1 MALSAQI
8 SWIGHPGNNDGR
20 ESMPPAQSDVQS
32 SRIRRP
38 VTWRAAEQ
46 LSRQFLRR
54 LPVEAGE
61 KILLLRTGDIEWL
74 QSTGNLVRVHMGSQ
88 YHVLRQSLTKLH
100 ELLDPARFLRVHR
113 NAIVNLDQV
122 DEFHLPTLGNMFVKL
137 RSGFCLPLRKS
148 SRALLRRNL
157 ITTPQRLSE

>member
-1 MALSAQI
+1 MAFAAQI
-8 SWIGHPGNNDGR
+8 PWTGHHGNDGR
-20 ESMPPAQSDVQS
+20 ESMPPAVSEIQS
-32 SRIRRP
+32 SR
-38 VTWRAAEQ
+38 VTRAVSGRAAEQ
-46 LSRQFLRR
+46 SSRQFLRR
-54 LPVEAGE
+54 LPVETGE

-74 QSTGNLVRVHMGSQ
+74 QSTGNLVRVHMGAQ
-88 YHVLRQSLTKLH
+88 YHVIRQSLTKLH

-157 ITTPQRLSE
+157 ITTPQRLAE

>member
-1 MALSAQI
+1 
-8 SWIGHPGNNDGR
+8 
-20 ESMPPAQSDVQS
+20 
-32 SRIRRP
+32 
-38 VTWRAAEQ
+38 
-46 LSRQFLRR
+46 
-54 LPVEAGE
+54 VEAGE